1 MSTNRPARRLVPR
14 LLFPVTE
21 TYDEESSE
29 TPVAF
34 PLSLDDQSTHNLAGP
49 EIDEALEQISSEGWC
64 VCPLCGAV
72 VASDGSVVS

>member
-1 MSTNRPARRLVPR
+1 MSTNRPARRFVPR

-34 PLSLDDQSTHNLAGP
+34 PFSLDDQSTNNPAGP
-49 EIDEALEQISSEGWC
+49 EFDEALEQISAEGWC
-64 VCPLCGAV
+64 VCPLCGAIV
-72 VASDGSVVS
+72 SSDGTVVD